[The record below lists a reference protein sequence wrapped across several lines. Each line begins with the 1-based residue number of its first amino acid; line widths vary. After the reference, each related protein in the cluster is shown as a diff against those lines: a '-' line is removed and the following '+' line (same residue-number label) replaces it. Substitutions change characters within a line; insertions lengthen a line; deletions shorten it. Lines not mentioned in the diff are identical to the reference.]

1 MRIALVTPAGAR
13 ARNGNRHTALRWAA
27 FLRAAGHRVAVSTQW
42 PGSDADLLL
51 ALHARRSYDSIRRFA
66 ASYPQRRLLVA
77 LTGTDI
83 YRDIRISSE
92 ARESLALAHRLI
104 TLQPMAA
111 AELPAPLRRKVSVVV
126 QSSATTLREEK
137 DPLRIVAALPHLG
150 AIQVIH
156 LGAALDE
163 ALGRQ
168 ALAAMQR
175 DSRYRWLGGVPHG
188 RALAWLASSHAM
200 VISSRMEGGA
210 NVVCEALRMGVPV
223 LASRIPGNVGLL
235 GKSYPAY
242 FAVEDERDL
251 AGLIHRAVTDKRF
264 YAKLQRQVARLRP
277 MVAPR
282 AEARA
287 LLDAL
292 KADPSGSKS

>member
-126 QSSATTLREEK
+126 QSSATTLR
-137 DPLRIVAALPHLG
+137 L
-150 AIQVIH
+150 
-156 LGAALDE
+156 
-163 ALGRQ
+163 
-168 ALAAMQR
+168 
-175 DSRYRWLGGVPHG
+175 
-188 RALAWLASSHAM
+188 
-200 VISSRMEGGA
+200 
-210 NVVCEALRMGVPV
+210 GVPV
-223 LASRIPGNVGLL
+223 LASRIAGNVGLL

-264 YAKLQRQVARLRP
+264 YAKLKRQVARLRP